1 MRRRIGRAS
10 LCAGAIGVALGVSV
24 PDGARVKGWPIQA
37 WPIPG
42 AHAQSSDSSSGTI
55 ENQVLPPP
63 PNTAESKV
71 LGSETNGPSI
81 ANPSVPPA
89 PEAPQATTTPPVPA
103 STVWVPGKQAQL
115 TILDK
120 IYGSARTISANIGT
134 PFSVR
139 FLTVTVLACWIR
151 PPSLPPD
158 AAVFLQVTDSHAPT
172 GSPPEFRGWIFHA
185 EPGLSGMSDAATDI
199 SVSGCS

>member
-1 MRRRIGRAS
+1 MRGRTARAS

-24 PDGARVKGWPIQA
+24 PEGVPIQGWTVQA
-37 WPIPG
+37 WSIPD
-42 AHAQSSDSSSGTI
+42 ALAQSSDSSSQTI
-55 ENQVLPPP
+55 QNQALPPP
-63 PNTAESKV
+63 PNTSESKV
-71 LGSETNGPSI
+71 LGTEANGPSI
-81 ANPSVPPA
+81 ANPAAPPA
-89 PEAPQATTTPPVPA
+89 PEAPSANTTPSVAAPTA
-103 STVWVPGKQAQL
+103 WLPGKQAQL

-120 IYGSARTISANIGT
+120 IYGSASRISANIGT

-151 PPSLPPD
+151 PPNLPPD
-158 AAVFLQVTDSHAPT
+158 AAAFLQVTDSHAPV

-199 SVSGCS
+199 SVNGCS